1 MFLNKIMGDCA
12 KVKYVD
18 FKKFTDEN
26 GAQPIYLFEG
36 EEAYFREKGE
46 VALKTAFVEE
56 PTLDY
61 IALDGASLKG
71 DNVLSLIDAWN
82 SFPFISQ
89 KRMVRVSEWYPTE
102 KEYDTYLKA
111 AFENPPMQGML
122 LIVNS
127 AKPKTGSVQ
136 LSKKPNVTH
145 VDCGRAD
152 EETIKKWIYVT
163 CKRAGIYADGVTCGK
178 LAGYCTYDMARIAK
192 ETEKLLTYF
201 QAESV
206 ERLTD
211 ELVDDLVYPDAEY
224 KLYELTDALARKN
237 YSAYIKILNEF
248 SVKGFNELSLLSSV
262 AAYFKTLYETS
273 VMAGSDAEIAT
284 VLGSKEF
291 IVRKNR
297 TQAAK
302 FAKGELLRVYEGVYG
317 AISDIK
323 CGNMTPASALKTVTA
338 KLFFVK

>member
-1 MFLNKIMGDCA
+1 M
-12 KVKYVD
+12 KYVD
-18 FKKFTDEN
+18 FRKFTDEN
-26 GAQPIYLFEG
+26 GAQPIYVFEG
-36 EEAYFREKGE
+36 EEVYFREKGE
-46 VALKTAFVEE
+46 TLLKSKYVQQPILDYVAFEGNALKGEKLSSLVA
-56 PTLDY
+56 
-61 IALDGASLKG
+61 AAS
-71 DNVLSLIDAWN
+71 
-82 SFPFISQ
+82 SFPFASE
-89 KRMVRVSEWYPTE
+89 KRFVKVSEFYPTE
-102 KEYDTYLKA
+102 KDYETYLKKT
-111 AFENPPMQGML
+111 FENPPQDSIL

-127 AKPKTGSVQ
+127 AKPKTGQ
-136 LSKKPNVTH
+136 ATLSKKPNVTH

-163 CKRAGIYADGVTCGK
+163 CKRAGVYADGVTCGK

-192 ETEKLLTYF
+192 ETEKLLTYC

-297 TQAAK
+297 SQAAK